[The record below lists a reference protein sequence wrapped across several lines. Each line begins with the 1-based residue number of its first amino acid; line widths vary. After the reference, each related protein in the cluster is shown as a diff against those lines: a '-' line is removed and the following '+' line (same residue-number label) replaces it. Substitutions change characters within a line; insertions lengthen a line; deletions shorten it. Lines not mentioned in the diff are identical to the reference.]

1 MKIDIKDINKRLDEE
16 IEFAK
21 GCIMPQFVLGIQ
33 QAKKVIND
41 LCNKEQTINI
51 GDKVRNIRDNR
62 IGIVVRVF
70 ESGSIA
76 VLESV
81 SPVIVNTHDS
91 AKTLE
96 LIEANSVPM
105 YNELLK

>member
-21 GCIMPQFVLGIQ
+21 GCGNPHFVLGIQ

-62 IGIVVRVF
+62 IGIVVRIF
-70 ESGSIA
+70 KNGSIA

-81 SPVIVNTHDS
+81 APIIINTHDS
-91 AKTLE
+91 EKTLE
-96 LIEANSVPM
+96 IIEPNSVPI
-105 YNELLK
+105 YNEFLK

>member
-1 MKIDIKDINKRLDEE
+1 MNIKDMNNKLDEE

-21 GCIMPQFVLGIQ
+21 GCVNPQFVLGMQ

-41 LCNKEQTINI
+41 LCNKQRINI
-51 GDKVRNIRDNR
+51 GDKVRNIKDDR
-62 IGIVVRVF
+62 IGIVVRIL

-81 SPVIVNTHDS
+81 TPIVVNTHDS
-91 AKTLE
+91 EKTLE
-96 LIEANSVPM
+96 LIEANSVPI
-105 YNELLK
+105 YNEFLK